1 MYLISVIQCKI
12 TVYIITKYIMN
23 QSKIIGHGAQ
33 GIIVKPD
40 IKPIYKW
47 VKI

>member
-1 MYLISVIQCKI
+1 MILISVMRFKI

-33 GIIVKPD
+33 GIIVNPD